1 MKSFLKRDPNENITE
16 SITDGI
22 IENMGYSDIA
32 VLYPDI
38 DNVSPNDGIDYNIF
52 YPIINSPENFS
63 EISAIFQYTTQ
74 STMFSEI
81 STLLMSIAFVEMKH
95 LDKVRELIL
104 KLGGTI
110 DNVNWNAS
118 TTKYGSTPIEAI
130 KIAMNGESATIS
142 FYKKIKNQIFLLP
155 LQNKTT
161 EICIQLLSKL
171 IADEEL
177 HYNMLGLKYEELLN
191 KKGF

>member
-1 MKSFLKRDPNENITE
+1 MKSFLKRDPNENITD

-38 DNVSPNDGIDYNIF
+38 DNVSPNDGVDYNIF

-74 STMFSEI
+74 SAMFSEI

-110 DNVNWNAS
+110 DGVNWNAS

-142 FYKKIKNQIFLLP
+142 FYKKLKNQIFLLP

-177 HYNMLGLKYEELLN
+177 HYNMLDLKYEELLN

>member
-1 MKSFLKRDPNENITE
+1 MKSFLKRDPNENITD

-22 IENMGYSDIA
+22 IENMGYSDTT

-38 DNVSPNDGIDYNIF
+38 DKVSPNDGVDYNIF

-74 STMFSEI
+74 SAMFSEI

-130 KIAMNGESATIS
+130 KIAMNGESATIN
-142 FYKKIKNQIFLLP
+142 FYKKLKNQIFLLP

-177 HYNMLGLKYEELLN
+177 HYNMLDLKYEELLN

>member
-1 MKSFLKRDPNENITE
+1 MKSFLKRDLNNNLTD

-22 IENMGYSDIA
+22 IENMGYSDIT

-38 DNVSPNDGIDYNIF
+38 DNVSPNDGVDYNIF

-104 KLGGTI
+104 KLGGAI
-110 DNVNWNAS
+110 DSVNWNAS

-142 FYKKIKNQIFLLP
+142 FYKKLKNQIFLLP

-177 HYNMLGLKYEELLN
+177 HYNMLDLKYEELLN